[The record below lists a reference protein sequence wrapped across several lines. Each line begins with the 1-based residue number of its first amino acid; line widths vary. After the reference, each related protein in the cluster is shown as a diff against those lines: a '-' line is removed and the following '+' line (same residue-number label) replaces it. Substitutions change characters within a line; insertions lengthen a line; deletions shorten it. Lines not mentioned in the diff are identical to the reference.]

1 MKPDLFLFISFFLE
15 ALKPNATALFDSA
28 IDIADAAVSA
38 STRVQVRATESADW
52 IETPKVSIR

>member
-1 MKPDLFLFISFFLE
+1 MKPDFFLFLSFFLE

-38 STRVQVRATESADW
+38 NTRLQVRATESTDW
-52 IETPKVSIR
+52 IDATKVSTR